1 MILSKLLIL
10 TKREMRTIMRKTFI
24 ALGIFLTVN
33 TVLTH
38 IPSTVQA
45 QQEIP
50 SYAKWGKIAIE
61 ETQAKYPHAN
71 IIDYLHEGSETKG
84 NSTIEKF
91 KLWLKDGENEFGVF
105 VRIEYTTQTEAV
117 VKIDLQETSR

>member
-1 MILSKLLIL
+1 MK
-10 TKREMRTIMRKTFI
+10 KPKQ
-24 ALGIFLTVN
+24 N
-33 TVLTH
+33 
-38 IPSTVQA
+38 IPN
-45 QQEIP
+45 
-50 SYAKWGKIAIE
+50 
-61 ETQAKYPHAN
+61 AN

-91 KLWLKDGENEFGVF
+91 KLWLKDGEKEFGVF

>member
-24 ALGIFLTVN
+24 AFGIFLTVN

-61 ETQAKYPHAN
+61 ETQAKYPNAN

-91 KLWLKDGENEFGVF
+91 KLWLKDGEKEFGVF